1 MRKLMTSAVMLS
13 LFMLFGSA
21 IQAED
26 YGIASFYSDSFQGRK
41 TASGE
46 PYDKNKLTAAHKTYP
61 YGTILKVTRLDNK
74 KSVRVRVNDRGPYI
88 KGRIVDL
95 SRKAAERLDLIADGH
110 AQVMIEVVTDARE
123 AVVDVPEPPKKEEI
137 VKEVMPTPPPA
148 AKEEPKPTDFD
159 KTIAK
164 PAPEEESVVME
175 EIKKTNVR
183 PTQAPKKKTSTKPA
197 AATSAPQPK
206 KKEVKYRMAKGSDYQ
221 PYDLYK
227 IEIQRPERQG
237 YGVQVYSISNYENV
251 IKQIAELQ
259 EKWFKN
265 VLVSVEKGKDG
276 KPSYKIILGP
286 FEDRATADS
295 YKKQLKKKKKINGF
309 VVDLSAIDYPKQ

>member
-1 MRKLMTSAVMLS
+1 MRKLMTSAVMLC
-13 LFMLFGSA
+13 LFMLFGGA

-26 YGIASFYSDSFQGRK
+26 YGVASFYSDSFQGRK

-95 SRKAAERLDLIADGH
+95 SRKAAERLSLISDGH
-110 AQVMIEVVTDARE
+110 ARVMIEVVTDARGV
-123 AVVDVPEPPKKEEI
+123 AVDVPEPPKKEEI
-137 VKEVMPTPPPA
+137 VKEVMPTPSPSIA
-148 AKEEPKPTDFD
+148 AEHKAAVKRADNKPTEFD

-164 PAPEEESVVME
+164 PAKEESALFKEV
-175 EIKKTNVR
+175 KKTNVR
-183 PTQAPKKKTSTKPA
+183 PKSEKKAASKKTVAAVKAKPEVK
-197 AATSAPQPK
+197 SK
-206 KKEVKYRMAKGSDYQ
+206 VKYRMAKGSDYQ

-227 IEIQRPERQG
+227 IDIQRPERQG
-237 YGVQVYSISNYENV
+237 YGVQVYSINNYENV
-251 IKQIAELQ
+251 IKQVAELQ

-276 KPSYKIILGP
+276 NPSYKIILGP
-286 FEDRATADS
+286 FEDRKTAES
-295 YKKQLKKKKKINGF
+295 YKK
-309 VVDLSAIDYPKQ
+309 